1 MNYNFINKIN
11 GWAVFALATIVYML
25 TIEDTASLWDCGEYI
40 TAAYKLEVGHPP
52 GAPLYMIL
60 GRLFSFFA
68 APENVA
74 YYINALS
81 ALSSSFT
88 ILFMFWS
95 LTLLLKKLVLRSKK
109 ELDDMDKIGIF
120 VSATIGSLAYAF
132 SDSFWFSA
140 VEGEVYA
147 MASLFTAVIFWAI
160 LKWDEE
166 MALLQ
171 NNQLSNEAA
180 PNKWLLLIMFLLGL
194 AIGVHLLGILVIP
207 AIGYVIYFRVK
218 DTTTT
223 GFFVA
228 GILSI
233 IILGFIQEG
242 VIPGT
247 ISLASSFE
255 VYFVNSMGLPF
266 YSGSLFFFAL
276 LIAFCIFGVR
286 FSRRKN
292 MPLLSNSLMGLVFL
306 LIGYG
311 SFAVIVIRSN
321 ANTPLD
327 ENDPE
332 NLVTLH
338 SYLKREQYGS
348 APIVSGPYFNSKE
361 KGGEFNQRGAW
372 VRSDQSEWD
381 DMGPVLLRRWVVK
394 DEDADLKGFVEKTD
408 AEKWMNA
415 ESNSTELE
423 LEEKYFETNKEDRL
437 NQIPTYDDEQSTLF
451 PRMYSPDAKRQPG
464 YEYWSGYNPL
474 DEGVDRPEGKN
485 KQRLPT
491 FGENMR
497 YFFDYQ
503 LNWMYFRYF
512 MWNFAGRQNDIQ
524 GHGDNMRGNWISGIP
539 FVDNWRLGNESN
551 APFYTKQNKSN
562 NAFYFIPLLFA
573 LIGLVFHYSKAPKDA
588 FVLTLAFLFTG
599 IAIVVYLNQ
608 KPFEPRERDYA
619 YAGSFYFFAMWIGF
633 GVYAL
638 IDFLKEKVKL
648 KNMKVNIGIAGTL
661 GLIVPLIMAVEG
673 WDDHNRSGKT
683 TARDLAKNYLM
694 SCEKNGILFTFG
706 DNDTFPL
713 WYMQEVEGYRTD
725 VRVCNLSLMG
735 TDWYTNQM
743 KMKAYESDPLP
754 IKFTKDQILMYG
766 GTTDVMYFQDDL
778 YYLFAGT
785 DITAENFKRLI
796 ALRLDNPNNKIIA
809 QSKYL
814 TLKSELLNI
823 IKSRVATKDITRYI
837 NYLNKDSSSLASS
850 IVNAYE
856 VGKSIPVDLSDMFYR
871 FDENWSTVDLSTMMS
886 YMEKDYFY
894 LKTREAN
901 GSFSRNVNLCPST
914 SFTLKVNKENAL
926 KAKIITKNEFD
937 ACPDNIS
944 FNISS
949 TLQRDQ
955 IMILDI
961 LANFDWKRGIYFSS
975 LGNDVAQSLQSYLKK
990 NGVGYELNP
999 MGGGVNLEKMYAN
1012 LMKNYSFGNM
1022 SDPSVITDYYA
1033 RRHTSTYRKLFLSLA
1048 NTLYKNKDTI
1058 RALKVLD
1065 RSLSLMPADVVLGFG
1080 DDLYGQPTLQSNYD
1094 SYGVFI
1100 YQKTGANSIIS
1111 SDIIGEENVTPI
1123 PVPSVQGVFDP
1134 KTNRINL
1141 SILKQVSPSFRG
1153 AQYIMGG
1160 ANSDSFSGTQHR
1172 PKLSGQG
1179 TIHEY
1184 VQLYLLLGEKKKAKT
1199 LLNTLIKQYESV
1211 LNYFVKSDV
1220 EILLFNSPDQ
1230 TNSDILFAALHATHM
1245 MNRTAQSV
1253 DPNGTGK
1260 ALKISLSKMHKQIN
1274 SLLNKARTMVS
1285 NESDEASRA
1294 VFVKKL
1300 NSIERYLEEMK
1311 IIYEYNIEK
1320 K

>member
-1 MNYNFINKIN
+1 M
-11 GWAVFALATIVYML
+11 
-25 TIEDTASLWDCGEYI
+25 
-40 TAAYKLEVGHPP
+40 
-52 GAPLYMIL
+52 
-60 GRLFSFFA
+60 
-68 APENVA
+68 
-74 YYINALS
+74 
-81 ALSSSFT
+81 
-88 ILFMFWS
+88 
-95 LTLLLKKLVLRSKK
+95 
-109 ELDDMDKIGIF
+109 
-120 VSATIGSLAYAF
+120 
-132 SDSFWFSA
+132 
-140 VEGEVYA
+140 
-147 MASLFTAVIFWAI
+147 
-160 LKWDEE
+160 
-166 MALLQ
+166 
-171 NNQLSNEAA
+171 
-180 PNKWLLLIMFLLGL
+180 
-194 AIGVHLLGILVIP
+194 
-207 AIGYVIYFRVK
+207 
-218 DTTTT
+218 
-223 GFFVA
+223 
-228 GILSI
+228 
-233 IILGFIQEG
+233 
-242 VIPGT
+242 
-247 ISLASSFE
+247 
-255 VYFVNSMGLPF
+255 
-266 YSGSLFFFAL
+266 
-276 LIAFCIFGVR
+276 
-286 FSRRKN
+286 
-292 MPLLSNSLMGLVFL
+292 
-306 LIGYG
+306 
-311 SFAVIVIRSN
+311 
-321 ANTPLD
+321 
-327 ENDPE
+327 
-332 NLVTLH
+332 
-338 SYLKREQYGS
+338 
-348 APIVSGPYFNSKE
+348 
-361 KGGEFNQRGAW
+361 
-372 VRSDQSEWD
+372 
-381 DMGPVLLRRWVVK
+381 
-394 DEDADLKGFVEKTD
+394 
-408 AEKWMNA
+408 
-415 ESNSTELE
+415 
-423 LEEKYFETNKEDRL
+423 
-437 NQIPTYDDEQSTLF
+437 
-451 PRMYSPDAKRQPG
+451 
-464 YEYWSGYNPL
+464 
-474 DEGVDRPEGKN
+474 
-485 KQRLPT
+485 
-491 FGENMR
+491 
-497 YFFDYQ
+497 
-503 LNWMYFRYF
+503 
-512 MWNFAGRQNDIQ
+512 
-524 GHGDNMRGNWISGIP
+524 
-539 FVDNWRLGNESN
+539 
-551 APFYTKQNKSN
+551 
-562 NAFYFIPLLFA
+562 
-573 LIGLVFHYSKAPKDA
+573 
-588 FVLTLAFLFTG
+588 
-599 IAIVVYLNQ
+599 VYLNQ

-638 IDFLKEKVKL
+638 IDFLKEKVNL

-785 DITAENFKRLI
+785 DITTENFKRLI

-814 TLKSELLNI
+814 TLKSELVNI

-926 KAKIITKNEFD
+926 KAKIITKNDFD
-937 ACPDNIS
+937 TCPDYIS
-944 FNISS
+944 INISS

-975 LGNDVAQSLQSYLKK
+975 LGNDVAQSLQPYLKK

-1022 SDPSVITDYYA
+1022 ADPSVITDYYA

-1048 NTLYKNKDTI
+1048 NTLYNNKDTI
-1058 RALKVLD
+1058 RASKVLD

-1080 DDLYGQPTLQSNYD
+1080 DDLYGQPTLQDNYD

-1100 YQKTGANSIIS
+1100 YQKTGTNSIIS

-1123 PVPSVQGVFDP
+1123 PVPSVKGVFDP

-1141 SILKQVSPSFRG
+1141 SILKQVSPSFRS

-1211 LNYFVKSDV
+1211 INYFVKSDV

-1245 MNRTAQSV
+1245 MNRTAQAV

-1260 ALKISLSKMHKQIN
+1260 PLKKSLSKMHKQIN
-1274 SLLNKARTMVS
+1274 SLLSKARTMVS
-1285 NESDEASRA
+1285 DESDEDSRA
-1294 VFVKKL
+1294 VFAKKL

-1311 IIYEYNIEK
+1311 IIYEYNNEK